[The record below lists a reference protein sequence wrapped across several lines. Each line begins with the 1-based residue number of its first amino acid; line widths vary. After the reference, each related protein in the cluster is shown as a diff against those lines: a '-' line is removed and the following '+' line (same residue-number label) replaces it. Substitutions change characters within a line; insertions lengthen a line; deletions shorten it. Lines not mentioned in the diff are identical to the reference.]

1 MNMSKYAPAYLAT
14 IFATVVVCGLL
25 AFGFNA
31 AVDPM
36 WYFGGNKL
44 GTVNY
49 AFNERLSKT
58 NRFLADPERYDC
70 LIFGDSR
77 VTLLPEDKIEG
88 YRCFNFAFSAGK
100 AEEAVAFAR
109 YVGARGFKPRLVIM
123 GVPAAAFRER
133 IGGVNIP
140 PFIKE
145 GGAPKS
151 PFLTYLS
158 LDAVSMSKQTLFGVS
173 PLDRVYD
180 RNFNCNVAPGAP
192 AYDPRVPLR
201 DLMAGKFNAPQRV
214 RFYDDMRKIFPDA
227 ELVGY
232 VPPISAWAI
241 KSYDDAGW
249 LGDYVH
255 VLHAASEKFDRFLD
269 YGVPSA
275 LTIDT
280 ANTYDGTH
288 YSEPANAAVARS
300 LLSGGLPDTLNVKA
314 LSSRQMGDIY
324 RQRLG
329 SYNSELRAGLAD

>member
-1 MNMSKYAPAYLAT
+1 MSQHAPAYLMT
-14 IFATVVVCGLL
+14 LFATVVVVGAVAL
-25 AFGFNA
+25 GFNA

-58 NRFLADPERYDC
+58 NRFLADPDSYDC

-77 VTLLPEDKIEG
+77 VTLLPEDKIKG

-109 YVGARGFKPRLVIM
+109 YVEERGFKPRLVIM

-145 GGAPKS
+145 GGEPKS
-151 PFLTYLS
+151 AYLS
-158 LDAVSMSKQTLFGVS
+158 YLSFDAVSMSWQTLFGPS

-180 RNFNCNVAPGAP
+180 RDFNCKVAPGAP
-192 AYDPRVPLR
+192 AYDPKVPLR
-201 DLMAGKFNAPQRV
+201 DLMAGKFTGTQRV
-214 RFYDDMRKIFPDA
+214 RFYDDMRGIFPDA

-241 KSYDDAGW
+241 KSYADAGW
-249 LGDYVH
+249 LDGYVRA
-255 VLHAASEKFDRFLD
+255 LQLASEKFDRFLD
-269 YGVPSA
+269 YGVPSE
-275 LTIDT
+275 LTIDVE
-280 ANTYDGTH
+280 NTYDGTH
-288 YSEPANAAVARS
+288 YSEPANAAVAQS
-300 LLSGGLPDTLNVKA
+300 LLSGGMQDTLNVKA
-314 LSSRQMGDIY
+314 LSAEEMLTTY
-324 RQRLG
+324 RERLDF
-329 SYNSELRAGLAD
+329 YDAKIQAGLSH